1 MKKYEEEYHVK
12 QFLNIYRSTE
22 CFVNWLE
29 NNGFFKERGGKNK
42 ILDMACGG
50 GANTLY
56 MSNRYKNIQ
65 FVGMD
70 IEQEYID
77 YANGMLGEHSKYGN
91 CEFCIGDWFNV
102 DCKWVNAFDG
112 VISFQS
118 VLMFPDYREALSK
131 LVALQPDWIAFS
143 SLFYEGDIEYVN
155 MFRNYYRPTNG
166 KEYTEC
172 YYNIHST
179 IRCKEFMKELGY
191 INFVY
196 MPFEIDIDIPRGE
209 SRDIGTYTV
218 KTEDGKR
225 IQISGGMMMPWYFAV
240 AYK

>member
-1 MKKYEEEYHVK
+1 MKKYAEIYHEK

-22 CFVNWLE
+22 CFVEWLE
-29 NNGFFKERGGKNK
+29 NKGFLKRVGQSKV
-42 ILDMACGG
+42 LDMACGG

-56 MSNRYKNIQ
+56 MGNRYENIQ

-77 YANGMLGEHSKYGN
+77 YDNEMLGEHSKYGN
-91 CEFCIGDWFNV
+91 CEFRIGDWFNI
-102 DCKWVNAFDG
+102 DPKWINVFEG
-112 VISFQS
+112 IVSFQS

-131 LVALQPDWIAFS
+131 LAALQPDWIAFS

-155 MFRNYYRPTNG
+155 KFRNYYRPSNG

-191 INFVY
+191 CNFEY
-196 MPFEIDIDIPRGE
+196 MPFEIDIDIPRTD
-209 SRDIGTYTV
+209 SKDIGTYTV
-218 KTEDGKR
+218 KTEEGKR
-225 IQISGGMMMPWYFAV
+225 IQISGGLMMPWYFVV